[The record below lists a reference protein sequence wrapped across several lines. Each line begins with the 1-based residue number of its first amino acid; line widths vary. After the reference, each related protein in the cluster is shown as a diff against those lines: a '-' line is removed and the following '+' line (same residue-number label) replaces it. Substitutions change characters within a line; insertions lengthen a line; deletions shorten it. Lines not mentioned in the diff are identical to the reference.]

1 MVTAGLELAQSGL
14 PKREAFEED
23 ATSFLLLRVLRVLRP
38 LRTFNRLPTVRMLV
52 HVFLQTLPKLLQ
64 LMLVAAFLS
73 TFWSIFGVNLFSDA
87 YMQRCRV
94 LSHPTD
100 DGAWP
105 HDMLQPGPCS
115 ASPLSGYQCRA
126 ANAEILAHYIAKLCD
141 EDPMPMWEYCW
152 LLSFPSIRNSI
163 AIKKVKKFIRD
174 G

>member
-1 MVTAGLELAQSGL
+1 MVSALCT
-14 PKREAFEED
+14 
-23 ATSFLLLRVLRVLRP
+23 
-38 LRTFNRLPTVRMLV
+38 
-52 HVFLQTLPKLLQ
+52 LQ
-64 LMLVAAFLS
+64 LFGQYPFGSVARYLRDCGHAVVAAFLS

-163 AIKKVKKFIRD
+163 AIKK
-174 G
+174 